1 LSTLETMPSIPA
13 EHSPA
18 KAWLRALELT
28 ASIPRNRNRVLSD
41 VIEDLAGQW
50 GDRPALL
57 SDRESFTF
65 RVLAERSNRYA
76 RWALEQGLQKGEV
89 VGLLMTNRPDYFAIW
104 LGITSV
110 GGVVALLNTNLVGP
124 SLEHCINTIHAK
136 HLIVAAEL
144 LDALDTVLPG
154 LTDSPRVWVHGCDRE
169 EFQRV
174 DRIVERLSGERL
186 AQNERCDLSI
196 EDNALYIFTSGTTG
210 WPKAANVSHARIL
223 QWSFWFAG
231 LMDSQPT
238 DRMYNCLPM
247 YHSVGGVLAL
257 GAMLVGGGSV
267 VIREKFSASQFWPDV
282 VRWDCT
288 MFQYIG
294 EFCRYLLHSDRT
306 SASLN
311 HRIRLACG
319 NGLAG
324 DVWNE
329 FKQCF
334 SIPRIFEF
342 YASTEGGVSLFNVE
356 GKAGAIGRTPP
367 YLAHRFPV
375 ALVQFDVEK
384 NAPIRGESGR
394 CVRCAANEVGEAIG
408 RVSTDPAQVGSR
420 FEGYTDQAASDKKAL
435 RDVFEPGDMW
445 IRTGDL
451 MRKDEKGFYYFV
463 DRIGDTFRW
472 KGENVATSEV
482 SQAICAFPS
491 VKHANV
497 YGVTVA
503 SAEGRAGM
511 AAIVADGKIDLEALR
526 EHLTSRLPSYARPL
540 FVRLSEDVDLTGTLK
555 YSKTELVRQG
565 YDPDAIAD
573 EIYFHSPES
582 QQFVRLDRELYER
595 IQAGQVRL

>member
-1 LSTLETMPSIPA
+1 MSTLEAISPVHVD
-13 EHSPA
+13 HSPA

-28 ASIPRNRNRVLSD
+28 ASIPRNRNRVLPA
-41 VIEDLAGQW
+41 VIEDLADRW
-50 GDRPALL
+50 GDAPALL
-57 SDRESFTF
+57 SDRESLSF
-65 RVLAERSNRYA
+65 RALAERSNRYA
-76 RWALEQGLQKGEV
+76 RWALDQGIQKGDV
-89 VGLLMTNRPDYFAIW
+89 VGLLMTNRPEYFAIW

-124 SLEHCINTIHAK
+124 SLEHCINTIQAK

-154 LTDSPRVWVHGCDRE
+154 LTDSPRIWTHGCGRE
-169 EFQRV
+169 EWQRI
-174 DRIVERLSGERL
+174 DRAVERLSGEKL
-186 AQNERCDLSI
+186 AQSERCALSI
-196 EDNALYIFTSGTTG
+196 EDSALYIFTSGTTG
-210 WPKAANVSHARIL
+210 WPKAAKVSHARIL

-231 LMDSQPT
+231 LMDTQPT

-257 GAMLVGGGSV
+257 GAVLVGGGSV
-267 VIREKFSASQFWPDV
+267 VIRERFSASQFWHDV

-294 EFCRYLLHSDRT
+294 EVCRYLLHSDRT

-311 HRIRLACG
+311 HRVRLACG
-319 NGLAG
+319 NGLAV

-329 FKQCF
+329 FKERF

-384 NAPIRGESGR
+384 NAPVRNENGR
-394 CVRCAANEVGEAIG
+394 CIRCAPNEVGEAVG
-408 RVSTDPAQVGSR
+408 RVSADPSQVGSQ
-420 FEGYTDQAASDKKAL
+420 FEGYTDSAASNKKIL

-482 SQAICAFPS
+482 SQAICAFPG

-497 YGVTVA
+497 YGVSVA

-511 AAIVADGKIDLEALR
+511 AAIVAEGKVDLQALR
-526 EHLTSRLPSYARPL
+526 EHLIGRLPSYARPL
-540 FVRLSEDVDLTGTLK
+540 FVRLSDEIDLTGTLK
-555 YSKTELVRQG
+555 YSKTELVQQG

-582 QQFVRLDRELYER
+582 QQFLRLDRELYGL